1 MLCSHQTRL
10 IEYETDPDCFGS
22 PFFYLNKARKTT
34 IILRVLLHRFR
45 QFQEGIPLMEEN
57 SVRSNFIWDAID
69 EDLAAGVYTEVHTRF
84 PPEPNGYMHI
94 GHCKALITNFL
105 TAEKYGGKCNLRF
118 DDTNPAKEDMEYVR
132 AIEKDIHW
140 LGFHWTGGLYYASD
154 YYDKCYVIAEDWIR
168 RGLAYV
174 DELSKDEMRAYRGTL
189 TEPGKNSPWRDRPW
203 EESLDLFRRM
213 RNGEFE
219 EGSRVLRAK
228 IDMASP
234 NIVMRDPT
242 LYRILYKEHWRT
254 GNTWCIYPMYDF
266 AHPIGDAMEGI
277 SHSLCSLEYEIH
289 RPLYN
294 WVVEKAANLLPAHPR
309 QIEFARLNLTQ
320 TVMSKRYLRALV
332 EGGYVSGWD
341 DPRMPT
347 LSAMRRRGYTPEAIR
362 AFVAE
367 IGLSKADSVVD
378 YALLEHFVRDD
389 LGGRAPRVMA
399 VLNPLKVVL
408 TNWPE
413 NGTREIELENHPDHP
428 EWGKRTLTFSREIYV
443 ERDDFME
450 VPAKKYFRLYPG
462 NEVRL
467 KGAYIIR
474 CDECIKDENGLVTE
488 LRCTVD
494 LDSASGTP
502 GAERKVKGTLHWVS
516 AADCVPIEARLYEPL
531 LSETVE
537 EETEEEEETV
547 RDKKDFISRLNPDS
561 KKVLHG
567 FAEKCTVDA
576 EEGKTFQFL
585 RNGYFCKDPDSTPEM
600 PVFNR
605 TVGLKDTWAKIS
617 K

>member
-1 MLCSHQTRL
+1 
-10 IEYETDPDCFGS
+10 
-22 PFFYLNKARKTT
+22 
-34 IILRVLLHRFR
+34 
-45 QFQEGIPLMEEN
+45 MEEN

-154 YYDKCYVIAEDWIR
+154 YYDKCYEIAEDWIR

-389 LGGRAPRVMA
+389 LGSRAPRVMA

-413 NGTREIELENHPDHP
+413 NETREIELENHPDHP

-488 LRCTVD
+488 LHCTVD